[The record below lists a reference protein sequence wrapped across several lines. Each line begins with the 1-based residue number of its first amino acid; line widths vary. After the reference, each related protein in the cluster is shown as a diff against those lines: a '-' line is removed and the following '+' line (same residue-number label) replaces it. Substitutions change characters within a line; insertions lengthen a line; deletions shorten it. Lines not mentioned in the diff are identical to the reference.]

1 MNYSSGICKSLTDF
15 QENLFSVL
23 AAALTAGI
31 IFKTEQL
38 HEVIGDSDPAID
50 KGSFGH
56 AFRTRA
62 SL

>member
-31 IFKTEQL
+31 IFETEQL

-50 KGSFGH
+50 KGSF
-56 AFRTRA
+56 
-62 SL
+62 